1 MLFRLFMARKAKE
14 DQLQLTSVIHNQTV
28 PPMSR
33 RWNVKTWIVGGLTSF
48 VACPAGAQFTEE
60 QEAAFGI
67 NAGRLAVDLNDLISA
82 AIFTVILLTLALMSY
97 AAYERWTTGQLRA
110 SAMSILLIRASLLL
124 VIAGVFLR

>member
-1 MLFRLFMARKAKE
+1 MARKAKQ
-14 DQLQLTSVIHNQTV
+14 DQLQLTRVIHNQTV

-33 RWNVKTWIVGGLTSF
+33 RLNVKTWIVGGLTSF

-60 QEAAFGI
+60 QDVAFGI
-67 NAGRLAVDLNDLISA
+67 NAGRLAVDLNDLIAA
-82 AIFTVILLTLALMSY
+82 AIFTVILLTFALMSY
-97 AAYERWTTGQLRA
+97 AAYERWTTGQLSA